1 MWRIWDQFRDEYTL
15 ERNAELTESWRIKLL
30 HDGLCPVCSRE
41 VRLLRRL
48 DRGRGRIA
56 FEDIAAP
63 EFAPERY
70 GLTLPQVVG
79 SMHAIRPDGTV
90 VRAMAVFRE
99 AYAAVGLGWLI
110 APTGWPLL
118 RPVFDRLYR
127 IFARFR
133 PRFSRFDSGACAT
146 SRCAVG
152 RS

>member
-1 MWRIWDQFRDEYTL
+1 VRISHQVLCESTV
-15 ERNAELTESWRIKLL
+15 ERNAELAESWRIKLL

-48 DRGRGRIA
+48 DRGRGKIA

-63 EFAPERY
+63 GFAPERY

-90 VRAMAVFRE
+90 VRAMEVFRE
-99 AYAAVGLGWLI
+99 AYALVGLGWLL
-110 APTGWPLL
+110 APTRWPLL
-118 RPVFDRLYR
+118 RPLFDRLYR

-133 PRFSRFDSGACAT
+133 PRLSRFNSGACAT
-146 SRCAVG
+146 TRCATG